1 VRCPEKLSL
10 HKNYSK
16 KTTANILFADGNIE
30 FSKDGYGTGNKKGY
44 ALDIAF
50 CNPAILALFADNFDC
65 GTFHELL
72 LSSPVGYTFTF
83 TQDKRIKCFNEVV
96 TEEIEPEQDFVSE
109 VKIMIS
115 QETTK
120 LELNSLRLAY
130 GKVFNDL
137 IEILVILER
146 PDLVVMM
153 KK

>member
-1 VRCPEKLSL
+1 
-10 HKNYSK
+10 
-16 KTTANILFADGNIE
+16 
-30 FSKDGYGTGNKKGY
+30 
-44 ALDIAF
+44 
-50 CNPAILALFADNFDC
+50 
-65 GTFHELL
+65 
-72 LSSPVGYTFTF
+72 
-83 TQDKRIKCFNEVV
+83 
-96 TEEIEPEQDFVSE
+96 
-109 VKIMIS
+109 MIS